1 VRLFQKDVLNA
12 EHALLLVE
20 PVRSCV
26 LLKHFQPE
34 RVLSPAS
41 GHVDNFIEHVLTI
54 VLAGLGRIEVELVEE
69 NAPLVRFR
77 KHGVP
82 GHFHESHWPIGF
94 CHKPGNM
101 ALGQALLN
109 DGRGIL
115 GVQKILHLCI

>member
-1 VRLFQKDVLNA
+1 
-12 EHALLLVE
+12 
-20 PVRSCV
+20 
-26 LLKHFQPE
+26 
-34 RVLSPAS
+34 
-41 GHVDNFIEHVLTI
+41 

-115 GVQKILHLCI
+115 GVEKPSSRMIPTMLKMRGIDTISQLA